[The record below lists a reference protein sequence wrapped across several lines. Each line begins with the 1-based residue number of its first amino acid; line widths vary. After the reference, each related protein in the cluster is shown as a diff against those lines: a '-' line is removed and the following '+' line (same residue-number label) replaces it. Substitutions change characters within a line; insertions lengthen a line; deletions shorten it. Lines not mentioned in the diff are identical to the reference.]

1 MVQWFK
7 TSPSNVGGVGS
18 VPGRGTKIPHDL
30 WPQNQNIKWKQYCN
44 EFNKDLKMAHKN
56 SLKKKTWVVNND
68 MFPIL
73 QMRYLILRVIKCFI
87 IKDHTPSVKDWR
99 NEDHK

>member
-1 MVQWFK
+1 
-7 TSPSNVGGVGS
+7 
-18 VPGRGTKIPHDL
+18 
-30 WPQNQNIKWKQYCN
+30 
-44 EFNKDLKMAHKN
+44 MAHKN